1 MGFGWGSGGLTWV
14 EYKGSMQT
22 RREVWTEMFL
32 PQSASHSPPA
42 IRLIIGDCRAA
53 LEFGLPFYTLIED
66 KGIDLP
72 PHAMLNRP
80 TNTYKN
86 RATIHHGTHNN
97 DI

>member
-1 MGFGWGSGGLTWV
+1 MGFEWGLDGLTWV
-14 EYKGSMQT
+14 EYKGSLQT
-22 RREVWTEMFL
+22 HREVWTERFH

-53 LEFGLPFYTLIED
+53 LEFGLPFYILIED

-72 PHAMLNRP
+72 PHAMLSRP
-80 TNTYKN
+80 RNTYKN
-86 RATIHHGTHNN
+86 RESMHYGTHNN